1 MEMMRMQVING
12 KSLADEI
19 LLTLRE
25 ANAAEGLTPCLAVI
39 DVGEN
44 PNNKRYIGLKKKAA
58 DTVGGSTRLLSLGEE
73 IGREELLALIETLNQ
88 DDSVDG
94 ILLQLPLPTHLA
106 AFQAEFLAAIVPSKD
121 VDGFSPY
128 NLGDLIGGDPFFV
141 SCGASACL
149 EVCRRYAGP
158 LPDKRVLLVGDS
170 FDVIL
175 PLAVTLIKEGCQV
188 TVIPEYDSSY
198 LRDSDIAVIEK
209 GLPGA
214 VAPEDIKP
222 GALLIDAGFYWHN
235 DRTCGNVDRERMSA
249 VPGYLLPVP
258 GGMGPLLV
266 AQLMINLSR
275 AARRA
280 RKGI

>member
-1 MEMMRMQVING
+1 MQVING

-25 ANAAEGLTPCLAVI
+25 ANVAEGLAPCLAVI
-39 DVGEN
+39 DIGDN
-44 PNNKRYIGLKKKAA
+44 PDNKRYIGLKKKAA
-58 DTVGGSTRLLSLGEE
+58 DTVGGSAQLVNLRQET
-73 IGREELLALIETLNQ
+73 GREELLTQIELLNQ

-94 ILLQLPLPTHLA
+94 ILLQLPLPAGLV
-106 AFQAEFLAAIVPSKD
+106 AFQGECLAAIVPSKD
-121 VDGFSPY
+121 VDGFNPH
-128 NLGDLIGGDPFFV
+128 NLGNLMGGEPLFV
-141 SCGASACL
+141 SCAAAACL
-149 EVCRRYAGP
+149 EVCRRYARP
-158 LPDKRVLLVGDS
+158 LPGKRVLLVGDS

-175 PLAVTLIKEGCQV
+175 PLAVTFIKEGCRL
-188 TVIPEYDSSY
+188 TVIPDYDSSC
-198 LRDSDIAVIEK
+198 LQDSDIAVIEK
-209 GLPGA
+209 GLPGL
-214 VAPEDIKP
+214 VAPEDVKA

-235 DRTCGNVDRERMSA
+235 DRTCGNIDRERMAA

>member
-1 MEMMRMQVING
+1 MHVING

-25 ANAAEGLTPCLAVI
+25 ANAAEGLAPCLAVI

-44 PNNKRYIGLKKKAA
+44 PDNKRYIGLKKKAA
-58 DTVGGSTRLLSLGEE
+58 GTVGGSVRLVSLGEE
-73 IGREELLALIETLNQ
+73 IGREELLAQIEALNQ
-88 DDSVDG
+88 DDLVDG
-94 ILLQLPLPTHLA
+94 ILLQLPLPAGLA
-106 AFQAEFLAAIVPSKD
+106 VFQGEFLAAIVPPKD
-121 VDGFSPY
+121 VDGFNPY
-128 NLGDLIGGDPFFV
+128 NLGNLIGGEPLFV
-141 SCGASACL
+141 SCGALACL

-158 LPDKRVLLVGDS
+158 LQDKRVLLIGDS
-170 FDVIL
+170 YDVIL
-175 PLAVTLIKEGCQV
+175 PLAVTFIKEGCRL
-188 TVIPEYDSSY
+188 TVIPGYDPSY
-198 LRDSDIAVIEK
+198 LKDKDIAVIEK
-209 GLPGA
+209 GLPGL
-214 VAPEDIKP
+214 VAPEDVNP
-222 GALLIDAGFYWHN
+222 DTLLIDAGFYWYN
-235 DRTCGNVDRERMSA
+235 GRTFGNVDCERMFA

>member
-1 MEMMRMQVING
+1 MQVING

-19 LLTLRE
+19 LLTVRE
-25 ANAAEGLTPCLAVI
+25 ANAAEGLAPCLAVI

-44 PNNKRYIGLKKKAA
+44 PDNKRYIGLKKRAA
-58 DTVGGSTRLLSLGEE
+58 DAVGGSVRLVSLSEE
-73 IGREELLALIETLNQ
+73 TGREGLLAKIEALNQ

-94 ILLQLPLPTHLA
+94 ILLQLPLPADLA
-106 AFQAEFLAAIVPSKD
+106 PSQGEFLAAIIPSKD
-121 VDGFSPY
+121 VDGFNPY
-128 NLGDLIGGDPFFV
+128 NLGNLIGGEPLFI
-141 SCGASACL
+141 SCAASACM
-149 EVCRRYAGP
+149 EVCRRYARP
-158 LPDKRVLLVGDS
+158 LPGKRILLVGDS

-175 PLAVTLIKEGCQV
+175 PLAVIFITEGCRL
-188 TVIPEYDSSY
+188 TVIPDYDPAY
-198 LRDSDIAVIEK
+198 LKDSDIAVIEK
-209 GLPGA
+209 GLPSL
-214 VAPEDIKP
+214 VAPEDVKA

-235 DRTCGNVDRERMSA
+235 DRTCGNIDRERMSA
-249 VPGYLLPVP
+249 MPGYLLPVP